1 MSHKI
6 KSLKK
11 AELDVV
17 LLVFNPITLRLRH
30 EETYELKTSLVYIAS
45 CYLLAK
51 AIYRDP
57 VSKQANKPLRYNLQ
71 TTILNSV
78 MTECK

>member
-17 LLVFNPITLRLRH
+17 LLVFSPITLRLRH
-30 EETYELKTSLVYIAS
+30 ADIYELKTSLVYIVS

-51 AIYRDP
+51 A
-57 VSKQANKPLRYNLQ
+57 NKLLRL
-71 TTILNSV
+71 TLS
-78 MTECK
+78 